1 MVEIAMAKQAH
12 TYEEMGA
19 IFGSLLIAA
28 GIHQLVV
35 IDDSYASNGID
46 IDAIV
51 VATQTAPDKFIELI
65 PALAHLEADESDRIS
80 GIVRGTLEDGTL
92 AQQAWKICQEG
103 ADHDAELDAKTMSV
117 LDELVRAI
125 PGSATVKDQRFS
137 GQDWQ
142 NHATTVLVPEKGR
155 ALVLVDRDFK
165 REGKSEDHGLTVIA
179 NILKESPDGV
189 YCALLSHTVSPGDEL
204 DRWSTLAEQHGIPQD
219 RFVVISK
226 ARLAEEQSDLA
237 GFLHLVRLAIL
248 CGPLKN
254 LRDKVRDHLNS
265 AISTTIADLK
275 HWSVFD
281 FDEAIFGSS
290 RKEGVWEGETLLR
303 VMTTFTTRAARRG
316 VLGDADIRQLINFA
330 RQASIVRIPLDEL
343 HPWKNVGKMALEY
356 QRTELYYEGAYINK
370 NHLPL
375 EAGDVFDR
383 GDDREKYILLAQ
395 PCDLMIRG
403 AMGRA
408 YDSESVKMVH
418 LCVIKNEPA
427 NGIGQSYELPFW
439 KEDGSSA
446 FVHFPQVHMIRV
458 SILDLCVLDVA
469 GNVTFDRSS
478 VLPETLNV
486 AWSHYVE
493 KLQKQ
498 FDTESNR
505 AIQLKT
511 LFTGAASNVPK
522 ELRALAIAKVEPCCS
537 NTGRFKS
544 TSNENGFTVNCRR
557 VGRVS
562 SALATDILRA
572 FTRYQSRTAFD
583 QPIFTE
589 DLQRIADTLPQI
601 CELQL
606 TTSNPSPS
614 SAPTPPASAGEQ
626 PQQPVAV

>member
-1 MVEIAMAKQAH
+1 MVEIAMATQAH

-51 VATQTAPDKFIELI
+51 VAAMTAPEKFIKII
-65 PALAHLEADESDRIS
+65 PALTDLEVDEGDRIS
-80 GIVRGTLEDGTL
+80 SIVRGTLEDGSL
-92 AQQAWKICQEG
+92 ALQAWKVCQEG

-125 PGSATVKDQRFS
+125 PESATVKDQRFS

-142 NHATTVLVPEKGR
+142 SHAATVLVPENGR

-165 REGKSEDHGLTVIA
+165 REGKSEEHGLTVIA
-179 NILKESPDGV
+179 SILKGSPDGV

-204 DRWSTLAEQHGIPQD
+204 ERWSALAEQHGIPQD

-226 ARLAEEQSDLA
+226 TRLAEEQSDLA

-248 CGPLKN
+248 CGPLQN

-265 AISTTIADLK
+265 AICSTLSDLD

-281 FDEAIFGSS
+281 FDEAILGSS

-303 VMTTFTTRAARRG
+303 IMTTFTTRAARRG
-316 VLGDADIRQLINFA
+316 VLGDVAVRQLINFA
-330 RQASIVRIPLDEL
+330 RQASIVRIPLDKL

-356 QRTELYYEGAYINK
+356 QRTELYYEGSYINE

-383 GDDREKYILLAQ
+383 DDNGDKYILLAQ

-408 YDSESVKMVH
+408 YDSDFMKMVY
-418 LCVIKNEPA
+418 LCVIKAAPA
-427 NGIGQSYELPFW
+427 NTEGQSYKLPFW
-439 KEDGSSA
+439 NEDGSSA
-446 FVHFPQVHMIRV
+446 FVHFSQVHMIRV
-458 SILDLCVLDVA
+458 SVLDLCVLNNN

-478 VLPETLNV
+478 ALPEALNV
-486 AWSHYVE
+486 SWFHYAE
-493 KLQKQ
+493 KLRKQ

-511 LFTGAASNVPK
+511 LFRGATSNVPK

-557 VGRVS
+557 VGRIS
-562 SALATDILRA
+562 SALATDILRV
-572 FTRYQSRTAFD
+572 FTRYQSRTAFE
-583 QPIFTE
+583 QSVVTE
-589 DLQRIADTLPQI
+589 DLQRRMTDA
-601 CELQL
+601 
-606 TTSNPSPS
+606 S
-614 SAPTPPASAGEQ
+614 SECPE
-626 PQQPVAV
+626 